1 MATVVAK
8 IGTSS
13 ITDERGDVD
22 VAAVE
27 KLCAEVAAAR
37 GLSPRE
43 AEVLVFLAR
52 GFTPAYIA
60 KSLVLSISTVRTHV
74 RNIYRKLNVN
84 KREELIHLIDEG

>member
-1 MATVVAK
+1 MQSTLEA
-8 IGTSS
+8 
-13 ITDERGDVD
+13 R
-22 VAAVE
+22 
-27 KLCAEVAAAR
+27 CAEVAAAR

-60 KSLVLSISTVRTHV
+60 KSLVLSISTVCTHV

-84 KREELIHLIDEG
+84 KREELIHLIDER